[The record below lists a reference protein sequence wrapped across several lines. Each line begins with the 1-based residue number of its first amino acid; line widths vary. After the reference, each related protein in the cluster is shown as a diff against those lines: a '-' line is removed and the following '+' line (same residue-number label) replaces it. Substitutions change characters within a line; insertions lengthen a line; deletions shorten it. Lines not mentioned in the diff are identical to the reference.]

1 MTNRKIAK
9 EFLNV
14 TVASASSEAT
24 SFAKENILDRTSPQ
38 KHWRSVGL
46 AQQDIVLDLGTNQ
59 TSLTVYLDWVNFTKV
74 QYAESTAA
82 SGQPWTTLQLN
93 GLDDRTIE
101 KDPMHGVYR
110 RKDELTLTTKRYL
123 RIRIPAQTPADGAAY
138 FRIGTFAIPTSV
150 VELDAETT
158 VEYPFEVT
166 LPESHIVENRFPGGK
181 TEKIKL
187 GQLQPMVIS
196 FALRTEALQ
205 NLKGPQIAEIA
216 DLLRDTTGIMYL
228 DFNLGESWQGYLVK
242 KAGDLRATL
251 SAPAVGTADF
261 GTVLF
266 EVVV

>member
-9 EFLNV
+9 EFLNL
-14 TVASASSEAT
+14 TVASVSTEAS
-24 SFAKENILDRTSPQ
+24 SFAKENVLDRTSPQ
-38 KHWRSVGL
+38 KHWRSTAVT
-46 AQQDIVLDLGTNQ
+46 QQEVVIDLGSDK
-59 TSLTVYLDWVNFTKV
+59 TSITVYMDWVNFNTV
-74 QYAESTAA
+74 QYQEGPSS
-82 SGQPWTTLQLN
+82 SGPWTTLQLN
-93 GLDDRTIE
+93 GSDDRTIE

-110 RKDELTLTTKRYL
+110 RRDELTLTTKRYL
-123 RIRIPAQTPADGAAY
+123 RALIPAQTPVDGAAY
-138 FRIGTFAIPTSV
+138 FRIGTLAIPDNIT
-150 VELDAETT
+150 ELDAETT

-166 LPESHIVENRFPGGK
+166 LPETYIVENRFPGGK

-205 NLKGPQIAEIA
+205 NLKGTQIAEIA
-216 DLLRDTTGIMYL
+216 DLLRDTTGIIYL
-228 DFNLGESWQGYLVK
+228 DFNLGETWQAYLVK